1 VHQPLHSSTRVSA
14 TKPDGDDGGNGV
26 KLSSPANLHT
36 FWDDVLG
43 GGDAPSTAL
52 NAIMTLPA
60 APESAADD
68 LNVDHWIQES

>member
-1 VHQPLHSSTRVSA
+1 
-14 TKPDGDDGGNGV
+14 V

-52 NAIMTLPA
+52 DAIMTLPA